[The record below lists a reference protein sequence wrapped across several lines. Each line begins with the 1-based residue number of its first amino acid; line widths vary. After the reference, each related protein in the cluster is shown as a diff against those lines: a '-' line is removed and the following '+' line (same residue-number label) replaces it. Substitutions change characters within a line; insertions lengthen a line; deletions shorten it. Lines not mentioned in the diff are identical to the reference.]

1 MVIVNFNPDKPLP
14 EDIQKFYDES
24 QAGIESKFDIT
35 QNPNYKADF
44 AFLPPEEIEKQKKQL
59 LDELSLRSSFFLLA
73 YIESLFRT
81 DFVLRL
87 ESNKKGYTDVL
98 TKAYKN
104 IYTPGHKPYT
114 YSLTDVIFK
123 EWRGYVVNKPNSK
136 EMQDIL
142 RNLPQYFDFRN
153 WMAHGR
159 YWKYKESNYFNKYNY
174 LQIQILNALIQKY
187 FGPYLKKK
195 SF

>member
-1 MVIVNFNPDKPLP
+1 M
-14 EDIQKFYDES
+14 
-24 QAGIESKFDIT
+24 
-35 QNPNYKADF
+35 
-44 AFLPPEEIEKQKKQL
+44 
-59 LDELSLRSSFFLLA
+59 
-73 YIESLFRT
+73 
-81 DFVLRL
+81 
-87 ESNKKGYTDVL
+87 
-98 TKAYKN
+98 
-104 IYTPGHKPYT
+104 
-114 YSLTDVIFK
+114 
-123 EWRGYVVNKPNSK
+123 GYVVNKPNSK